1 MRNNTLDI
9 LEEDFE
15 DFLADVE
22 NSFNIKFDTNQLN
35 GVRKIDELTHLITSK
50 MTVEFTNDCTAQ
62 QAFYKLR
69 TAILLDNNW
78 ASTWTPKTSLIE
90 IFPKETRKQ
99 QIKHLKKRLGIKL
112 DILRPKIW
120 IQMALFISFILS
132 IILCFFNATL
142 GFLACFL
149 SVSLLVIAFKIGN
162 ELSVTT
168 LGALSENLVTF
179 NYIKSRRNP
188 LTANLEEVKSK
199 TIALFVERF
208 GFDKEEV
215 RPNSVFRFN

>member
-1 MRNNTLDI
+1 MHNNTLDI

-15 DFLADVE
+15 DFLADIE

-35 GVRKIDELTHLITSK
+35 GVRKIDELTQLITSK

-99 QIKHLKKRLGIKL
+99 QIKQLEKRL
-112 DILRPKIW
+112 
-120 IQMALFISFILS
+120 
-132 IILCFFNATL
+132 
-142 GFLACFL
+142 
-149 SVSLLVIAFKIGN
+149 VV
-162 ELSVTT
+162 
-168 LGALSENLVTF
+168 
-179 NYIKSRRNP
+179 
-188 LTANLEEVKSK
+188 
-199 TIALFVERF
+199 
-208 GFDKEEV
+208 
-215 RPNSVFRFN
+215 